1 MKKFVFPIVGF
12 ILAFILSSVVTAAA
26 QGNDFNLP
34 PPIFIIPQP
43 FSVPGLT
50 GLMLPQVINNE
61 KKSAA
66 EMAANEYD
74 ARAAGADNVVYYYCR
89 GSTDF
94 FSIPSY
100 LLCGYMWQVAAASKI
115 YAQANRLIQRDPIDP
130 NFRYP
135 AYPVSLEA
143 SQLGLWYMPDD
154 APAAPYANWLVSNT
168 IWFYAWADMVR
179 ITADRA
185 ATCLL
190 LESGGSRVNC
200 SQWQLERLWWGMQ
213 NMIDLEHELGN
224 RILPGIRDDLW
235 SQGFYWP
242 SDIVNAMS
250 WDAVELA
257 RMLAQ

>member
-1 MKKFVFPIVGF
+1 MKRFIFMAVFLIYASDVW
-12 ILAFILSSVVTAAA
+12 A

-34 PPIFIIPQP
+34 SPIFIIPTP

-50 GLMLPQVINNE
+50 GLQLPQVINNE

-66 EMAANEYD
+66 EVAANEYD
-74 ARAAGADNVVYYYCR
+74 SKAAGADYAVGFWC
-89 GSTDF
+89 SAAADF
-94 FSIPSY
+94 FPHVSF
-100 LLCGYMWQVAAASKI
+100 LVCGYMAHVGATSRV

-135 AYPVSLEA
+135 ADPVWLEA
-143 SQLGLWYMPDD
+143 SVLGLWYLPTDY
-154 APAAPYANWLVSNT
+154 PTAPYSNWLVDNT
-168 IWFYAWADMVR
+168 ISFYAWADMVR

-190 LESGGSRVNC
+190 VESGNDSIHC

-213 NMIDLEHELGN
+213 NMIDLEHEMGN

-235 SQGFYWP
+235 SWGLYWE
-242 SDIVNAMS
+242 SDLVNGISWNAM
-250 WDAVELA
+250 ELA